1 MAESKS
7 LKKAVHEEVKEAEK
21 EANTGNVVTEKAP
34 PKPPYDAPQDDLPTG
49 ARSHPPA

>member
-7 LKKAVHEEVKEAEK
+7 LKKAVDAEVKEAEK

-34 PKPPYDAPQDDLPTG
+34 PEPDDQPVDLPTG

>member
-7 LKKAVHEEVKEAEK
+7 LKKAVHEEVKEAAK

-34 PKPPYDAPQDDLPTG
+34 PKPSEPADLPTG

>member
-7 LKKAVHEEVKEAEK
+7 LKFATEEAVKKATK
-21 EANTGNVVTEKAP
+21 EANTGNVTTSKAP
-34 PKPPYDAPQDDLPTG
+34 PKSSDADLPTG

>member
-7 LKKAVHEEVKEAEK
+7 LKFATEEAVKKATK
-21 EANTGNVVTEKAP
+21 EANTGNVTTSKAP
-34 PKPPYDAPQDDLPTG
+34 PKPSEPVDLPTG